1 MADLLIVT
9 IDGPAGVGKSTMAK
23 QLARHLSIPYLDTGA
38 MFRSVAWKLGEGSWE
53 WDEGRIQAELDT
65 FEYALSGIGEDS
77 VLSLNGTPIGNEIRT
92 EEVGMWA
99 SNVAT
104 LPVVRSFL
112 KKAQQDLG
120 ARFSLVAEGRDM
132 GTVIFPDAPHKFFLD
147 ATVDERAH
155 RRFKQLQAMNKPADL
170 NELKEQIAK
179 RDHQDRNRAVAPL
192 KAADDATTIDTTDM
206 NKEQV
211 FVALKEGVACDTT
224 GNEGVTHA

>member
-1 MADLLIVT
+1 VGKLLIVT

-23 QLARHLSIPYLDTGA
+23 RLARELGIPYLDTGA

-53 WDEGRIQAELDT
+53 WDEDKLKSELAS
-65 FEYALSGIGEDS
+65 FEYTLSGIGEES
-77 VLSLNGTPIGNEIRT
+77 ILSLNGTPIGNEVRT

-112 KKAQQDLG
+112 KEAQQSLG

-132 GTVIFPDAPHKFFLD
+132 GTVIFPEAPRKFFLD
-147 ATVDERAH
+147 ASVEERAA
-155 RRFKQLQAMNKPADL
+155 RRFRQLEEMGKPADL
-170 NELKEQIAK
+170 EELKEQIAK

-192 KAADDATTIDTTDM
+192 KAADDAVTIDTTELDR
-206 NKEQV
+206 EQV
-211 FVALKEGVACDTT
+211 FAALVQEIQ
-224 GNEGVTHA
+224 E

>member
-1 MADLLIVT
+1 MGKPLIVT

-23 QLARHLSIPYLDTGA
+23 MLARHLSIPYLDTGA
-38 MFRSVAWKLGEGSWE
+38 MFRSVAWKLGNGSWE
-53 WDEGRIQAELDT
+53 WSDEKLQAAMDDI
-65 FEYALSGIGEDS
+65 EYSLSGIGEDS
-77 VLSLNGTPIGNEIRT
+77 VLSLNGTPICNEIRT

-104 LPVVRSFL
+104 LSIVRTFL

-147 ATVDERAH
+147 ASVEERAN
-155 RRFKQLQAMNKPADL
+155 RRFHQLAAMDSPADL
-170 NELKEQIAK
+170 EELKGQITK

-192 KAADDATTIDTTDM
+192 KPAEDALLIDTTNLDK
-206 NKEQV
+206 NQV
-211 FVALKEGVACDTT
+211 FAALKKGVY
-224 GNEGVTHA
+224 N

>member
-1 MADLLIVT
+1 MGKLLIVT

-23 QLARHLSIPYLDTGA
+23 RLARELGIPYLDTGA

-53 WDEGRIQAELDT
+53 WDEDKLKSELAS
-65 FEYALSGIGEDS
+65 FEYTLFGIGEES
-77 VLSLNGTPIGNEIRT
+77 ILSLNGTPIGNEVRT

-112 KKAQQDLG
+112 KEAQQSLG

-132 GTVIFPDAPHKFFLD
+132 GTVIFPEAPRKFFLD
-147 ATVDERAH
+147 ASVEERAA
-155 RRFKQLQAMNKPADL
+155 RRFRQLEEMGKPADL
-170 NELKEQIAK
+170 EELKEQIAK

-192 KAADDATTIDTTDM
+192 KAADDAVTIDTTELDR
-206 NKEQV
+206 EQV
-211 FVALKEGVACDTT
+211 FAALVKKIQK
-224 GNEGVTHA
+224 